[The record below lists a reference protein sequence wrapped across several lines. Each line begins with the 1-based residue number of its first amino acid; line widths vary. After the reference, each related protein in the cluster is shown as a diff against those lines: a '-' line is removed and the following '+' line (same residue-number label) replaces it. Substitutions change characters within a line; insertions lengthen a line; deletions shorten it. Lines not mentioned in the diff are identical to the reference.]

1 MVRVYLE
8 HLVTVD
14 TQEFPATQEVEFQ
27 VIVVGQESLGSVA
40 TVEFLVIV
48 DQEYQV
54 TQAT

>member
-1 MVRVYLE
+1 
-8 HLVTVD
+8 VD